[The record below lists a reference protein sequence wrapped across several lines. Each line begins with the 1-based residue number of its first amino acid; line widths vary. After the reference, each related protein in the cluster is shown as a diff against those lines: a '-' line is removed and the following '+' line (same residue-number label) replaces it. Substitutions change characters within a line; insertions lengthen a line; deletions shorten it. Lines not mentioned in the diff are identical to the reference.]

1 MYHWHHYY
9 HHHYQDNSQVSVVQD
24 VYFLYYLFSIQTFM
38 LGGSTRM
45 GSSGWSPSSWRLWE
59 ACLSQIRIRLFFHME
74 RYYCSLTH
82 SLTLSLS
89 LSLSLDRKPA
99 LKVHSNSPR
108 EILRC
113 KKYQNSHGWRRPTW
127 RSLQCESLSPL
138 SSVTA
143 PETPAYPCGHQQRCF
158 PPGGRGGGSYWAW
171 WDDITVTTT
180 EEEEKSF

>member
-1 MYHWHHYY
+1 MYIFYIIYFPFRHSCWVD
-9 HHHYQDNSQVSVVQD
+9 QQEWGVQVEAQVP
-24 VYFLYYLFSIQTFM
+24 
-38 LGGSTRM
+38 GGCEKLACHKS
-45 GSSGWSPSSWRLWE
+45 GSDCFFIWRGTTVL
-59 ACLSQIRIRLFFHME
+59 
-74 RYYCSLTH
+74 SLTH
-82 SLTLSLS
+82 SLSLS